1 MRREIGASPYPKY
14 EPLSGAIPRTR
25 AARQFVNS
33 FNSLLRRLRPTNEL
47 RRSLQPRCK
56 NSINSNLRRE
66 RPERA
71 ASSEPRAT
79 PWVSVHK
86 RLRPVRA
93 KVWANGWL
101 LLLPL
106 QGAGAVR
113 TLTQGVALGYELA
126 GLSARTGPLTI
137 GLWTCWAFSPRRAA
151 SYRDVDLLG
160 AFSRGQ
166 TKNGWA
172 PRGVQPLILECIRN
186 YFTITFLP
194 FTM

>member
-47 RRSLQPRCK
+47 RRSPQPRCK

-71 ASSEPRAT
+71 ACPQPRAT
-79 PWVSVHK
+79 PWVSAYK

-93 KVWANGWL
+93 KVKINRSPI
-101 LLLPL
+101 LLPL
-106 QGAGAVR
+106 QGV
-113 TLTQGVALGYELA
+113 GVYALIPRAL
-126 GLSARTGPLTI
+126 P
-137 GLWTCWAFSPRRAA
+137 WAL
-151 SYRDVDLLG
+151 D
-160 AFSRGQ
+160 
-166 TKNGWA
+166 W
-172 PRGVQPLILECIRN
+172 
-186 YFTITFLP
+186 LP
-194 FTM
+194 FQGACGEGCGARCP

>member
-1 MRREIGASPYPKY
+1 MCACFVTCSLLRGKPRQRYAPLTGAAARIGEMRREIGASPYPKY

-79 PWVSVHK
+79 PWVSMHK
-86 RLRPVRA
+86 RLRPVKA
-93 KVWANGWL
+93 KIWANGWL

-137 GLWTCWAFSPRRAA
+137 GL
-151 SYRDVDLLG
+151 
-160 AFSRGQ
+160 
-166 TKNGWA
+166 
-172 PRGVQPLILECIRN
+172 
-186 YFTITFLP
+186 
-194 FTM
+194 